1 MKNHRHASC
10 CFCARQT
17 FIVVRK
23 EVIFI
28 HISRYTFCTRSCI
41 FIGAGEKG
49 ERRARATRARA
60 YPLAIKDGETLFK
73 PDTALEIRPCSDH
86 EIPSVEHNR
95 YSDPLHRPRP
105 RNDTTRGHASTAN
118 FFREIENEWPP
129 RHNENLFRALPFF
142 CARVKNRRPVFSII
156 FSPGKTFERFSM
168 PKGGTKGEIPSLAS
182 LGSRKDE
189 KVFVKRR

>member
-95 YSDPLHRPRP
+95 YSPYTDHGRE
-105 RNDTTRGHASTAN
+105 TTRRVATLRRLISSGRLKTNGRRDTMKTYFA
-118 FFREIENEWPP
+118 
-129 RHNENLFRALPFF
+129 LFL
-142 CARVKNRRPVFSII
+142 S
-156 FSPGKTFERFSM
+156 
-168 PKGGTKGEIPSLAS
+168 
-182 LGSRKDE
+182 
-189 KVFVKRR
+189 FVRG

>member
-41 FIGAGEKG
+41 FMAEGACD
-49 ERRARATRARA
+49 A

-73 PDTALEIRPCSDH
+73 PDTPLEIRFEKPKN
-86 EIPSVEHNR
+86 VER
-95 YSDPLHRPRP
+95 SCVTPRP
-105 RNDTTRGHASTAN
+105 RFDG
-118 FFREIENEWPP
+118 
-129 RHNENLFRALPFF
+129 
-142 CARVKNRRPVFSII
+142 
-156 FSPGKTFERFSM
+156 
-168 PKGGTKGEIPSLAS
+168 
-182 LGSRKDE
+182 
-189 KVFVKRR
+189 